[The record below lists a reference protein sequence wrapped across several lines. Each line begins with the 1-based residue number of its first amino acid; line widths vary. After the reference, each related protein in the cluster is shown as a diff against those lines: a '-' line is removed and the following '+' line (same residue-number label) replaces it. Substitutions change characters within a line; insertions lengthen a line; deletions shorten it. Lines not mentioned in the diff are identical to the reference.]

1 MNEKKLYKSRDDK
14 WFGGVCGGI
23 GEYFDVDS
31 IIIRIVAIILG
42 IVTSGILIFIY
53 LLLCFLIPYE
63 PIREYTMHSK
73 KFSSFYSN
81 GSGVNDYNTNFNAG
95 VYNFEDDK
103 INKNKNQQKIGLFLV
118 VIGVILFLG
127 NILPKSLSDF
137 IVPVC
142 LLIVGLLLIISSVP
156 FKQKNKNID
165 YDTMNNINYNNVND
179 STNKKDEFQKEQNI
193 NKAEHIVKEGNV
205 DKEEKIVKEE
215 KSFVN
220 VSSNAVEE
228 TKEKENDSDKGEFTI
243 DEIKKMREE
252 GSESHE

>member
-81 GSGVNDYNTNFNAG
+81 SSGVNEYNTNFNSGA
-95 VYNFEDDK
+95 YNFDDDK

-127 NILPKSLSDF
+127 NVLPKYMSDF

-142 LLIVGLLLIISSVP
+142 LLIAGLLLIVSSVP
-156 FKQKNKNID
+156 FKEKNKNVN
-165 YDTMNNINYNNVND
+165 YENVNNINYDDVHNANNEKNNV
-179 STNKKDEFQKEQNI
+179 E
-193 NKAEHIVKEGNV
+193 
-205 DKEEKIVKEE
+205 KEENNIKEDNRGEKENIIKEE
-215 KSFVN
+215 QGKDLN
-220 VSSNAVEE
+220 IKEE
-228 TKEKENDSDKGEFTI
+228 NKETENDSDKGEFTI
-243 DEIKKMREE
+243 EEIKKMREE
-252 GSESHE
+252 VNENHE

>member
-42 IVTSGILIFIY
+42 LVTSGILIFIY

-81 GSGVNDYNTNFNAG
+81 SSGVNEYNMKFNSGA
-95 VYNFEDDK
+95 YKFDDEK

-118 VIGVILFLG
+118 IIGVILFLG
-127 NILPKSLSDF
+127 NVLPKYMSDF

-142 LLIVGLLLIISSVP
+142 LLIAGLLLIVSSVP
-156 FKQKNKNID
+156 FKEKNKDVN
-165 YDTMNNINYNNVND
+165 YENVNNINYNNVDN
-179 STNKKDEFQKEQNI
+179 SSSEKSNVIKEDDI
-193 NKAEHIVKEGNV
+193 NK
-205 DKEEKIVKEE
+205 EENIIEDDCINE
-215 KSFVN
+215 KSQSSIVEYSNVN
-220 VSSNAVEE
+220 EENEE
-228 TKEKENDSDKGEFTI
+228 TENDSDKGEFTI
-243 DEIKKMREE
+243 EEIKKMREE
-252 GSESHE
+252 GSENHE

>member
-23 GEYFDVDS
+23 GEYFEVDS

-42 IVTSGILIFIY
+42 LVTSGILIFIY

-81 GSGVNDYNTNFNAG
+81 SSGVNGYNTNFNSSA
-95 VYNFEDDK
+95 YNFEDEK
-103 INKNKNQQKIGLFLV
+103 INKNKNQQKIGLFLI

-127 NILPKSLSDF
+127 NVLPKYMSDF

-142 LLIVGLLLIISSVP
+142 LLISGLLLIISSVP
-156 FKQKNKNID
+156 FKEKNKNVN
-165 YDTMNNINYNNVND
+165 YENVNNVNYNNTDNSSNEKSNVVKKNDDINKEENITKEEDSVNEK
-179 STNKKDEFQKEQNI
+179 SQSSVVESSNI
-193 NKAEHIVKEGNV
+193 NEENEEIGN
-205 DKEEKIVKEE
+205 D
-215 KSFVN
+215 F
-220 VSSNAVEE
+220 
-228 TKEKENDSDKGEFTI
+228 DKGEFTI
-243 DEIKKMREE
+243 EEIKKMREE
-252 GSESHE
+252 GSENYE

>member
-81 GSGVNDYNTNFNAG
+81 SSGVNEYNTNFNSGA
-95 VYNFEDDK
+95 YNFDDDK

-127 NILPKSLSDF
+127 NVLPKYMSDF

-142 LLIVGLLLIISSVP
+142 LLIAGLLLIVSSVP
-156 FKQKNKNID
+156 FKEKNKNVN
-165 YDTMNNINYNNVND
+165 YENVNNINYDDVHNANNEKNNV
-179 STNKKDEFQKEQNI
+179 E
-193 NKAEHIVKEGNV
+193 
-205 DKEEKIVKEE
+205 KEENNIKEDNRGEKENIIKEE
-215 KSFVN
+215 QGKDLN
-220 VSSNAVEE
+220 IKEE
-228 TKEKENDSDKGEFTI
+228 IKETENDSDKGEFTI
-243 DEIKKMREE
+243 EEIKKMREE
-252 GSESHE
+252 VNENHE

>member
-42 IVTSGILIFIY
+42 LVTSGILIFIY

-81 GSGVNDYNTNFNAG
+81 SSGVNEYNTNFNSGA
-95 VYNFEDDK
+95 YNFDDDK

-118 VIGVILFLG
+118 IIGVILFLG
-127 NILPKSLSDF
+127 NVLPKYMSDF

-142 LLIVGLLLIISSVP
+142 LLISGLLLIVSSVP
-156 FKQKNKNID
+156 FKEKNKDVN
-165 YDTMNNINYNNVND
+165 YENVNNINYDDVNNANNEKNNV
-179 STNKKDEFQKEQNI
+179 E
-193 NKAEHIVKEGNV
+193 
-205 DKEEKIVKEE
+205 KEENNIKEDDRGEKENIIKEE
-215 KSFVN
+215 QGKDLN
-220 VSSNAVEE
+220 IKEE
-228 TKEKENDSDKGEFTI
+228 IKETENDSDKGEFTI
-243 DEIKKMREE
+243 EEIKKMREE
-252 GSESHE
+252 GSENHE

>member
-95 VYNFEDDK
+95 VYNFEGDK

-127 NILPKSLSDF
+127 NVLPKYMSDF

-142 LLIVGLLLIISSVP
+142 LLIAGLLLIVSSVP
-156 FKQKNKNID
+156 FKEKNKNVN
-165 YDTMNNINYNNVND
+165 YENVNNINYDDVNNANNEKNNV
-179 STNKKDEFQKEQNI
+179 E
-193 NKAEHIVKEGNV
+193 
-205 DKEEKIVKEE
+205 KEENNIKEDDRGEKENIIKEE
-215 KSFVN
+215 QGKDLN
-220 VSSNAVEE
+220 IKEE
-228 TKEKENDSDKGEFTI
+228 IKEAENDSDKGEFTI
-243 DEIKKMREE
+243 EEIKKMREE
-252 GSESHE
+252 VNENHE